1 MIRALCWGLLALS
14 VALAAPVRAETEPK
28 PKAKKSSK
36 VPPPSPQK
44 TEFNVTRSN
53 LVYAVRSCAERPA
66 QCSEELLHDQESRF
80 LKACN
85 ACTGLDDCRN
95 EVKAIKAGEKAKG
108 FDPCK

>member
-1 MIRALCWGLLALS
+1 MIRALSCCLVAVS
-14 VALAAPVRAETEPK
+14 IALAAPIQAQTEPR

-36 VPPPSPQK
+36 VAPTSPQK

-53 LVYAVRSCAERPA
+53 LVFAARTCIDKPA
-66 QCSEELLHDQESRF
+66 SCSEELLHDSESRF

-85 ACTGLDDCRN
+85 ACTGMEDCRG
-95 EVKAIKAGEKAKG
+95 EVKAVKAGESTKG

>member
-1 MIRALCWGLLALS
+1 MIRALSCCLVALS
-14 VALAAPVRAETEPK
+14 VALAAPARAETEPK

-36 VPPPSPQK
+36 AAPPSPQK

-53 LVYAVRSCAERPA
+53 LVYAARSCAEKPA
-66 QCSEELLHDQESRF
+66 QCNDELLHDQESRF

-85 ACTGLDDCRN
+85 ACTGMEDCRN